1 MEYKEMIDRA
11 LKGRSINS
19 MAKVWGVQ
27 QVTLNR
33 YVKGERMPDYSTGLK
48 IAREAGINPA
58 EAFEIFAAEE
68 QSHKLKNFKL
78 VMGFAQ
84 PAFLAMLAA
93 ITVVVTL
100 FLTPEKA
107 EARTYSPTLT
117 QTTQPIYIMSN
128 SILKV
133 CGLLRAISAWL
144 KRAFSPTAFAPTT
157 S

>member
-1 MEYKEMIDRA
+1 MIDRA

-68 QSHKLKNFKL
+68 QSHKMKNFKL
-78 VMGFAQ
+78 VMGFAH
-84 PAFLAMLAA
+84 PGLLAVVAA
-93 ITVVVTL
+93 ITMAVTL
-100 FLTPEKA
+100 FLTPTKA
-107 EARTYSPTLT
+107 EAKTNMPYFDATKRVNLYYVKWTTERTHPT
-117 QTTQPIYIMSN
+117 PDNIGM
-128 SILKV
+128 V
-133 CGLLRAISAWL
+133 
-144 KRAFSPTAFAPTT
+144 
-157 S
+157 